1 MNAMTTTPSLLADAR
16 RHFQETLRI
25 DFDALLAPL
34 DGHDPCGRP
43 ARESRNYAQIA
54 QERRHDDPTL
64 PMGAWQR
71 DLKRADWLK
80 VSHLIADMLMYQS
93 KDMQLLAWLYEAQL
107 KQYGLG
113 GIAPTLVLVREM
125 VSRYWD
131 HIHPFPSQGDY
142 EHRANIIR
150 SISDKNLAALRLAP
164 LIRLEDG
171 KVYCWADWERAH
183 YHERARAG
191 GRTDLPAEGATLAQL
206 QEALGATSA
215 ADFLELRA
223 RLSDA
228 LRAIAELGAALDPRF
243 EGDAPSLHKT
253 VELLESIR
261 SLVDGELHKQGVQI
275 EPPAMEASPE
285 ANAGAAGEETGATAA
300 TDAPAANGT
309 AEAPAL
315 AAAIR
320 DRADAY
326 ARLEEIAEFLI
337 RMEPHSPVPYLVR
350 RATLWGRMNT
360 AELYQELFLRLGG
373 QLNIFEMVG
382 IENAQPNNPS

>member
-1 MNAMTTTPSLLADAR
+1 MNAMTTHPSLLADAR

-43 ARESRNYAQIA
+43 ARESRSYAQIVY
-54 QERRHDDPTL
+54 ERRHDDPTL

-80 VSHLIADMLMYQS
+80 VSHLIADMLAHES

-107 KQYGLG
+107 KQYGIA
-113 GIAPTLVLVREM
+113 GIAPTLVLLREM

-164 LIRLEDG
+164 LIRLEEG

-206 QEALGATSA
+206 QEALRATSA

-228 LRAIAELGAALDPRF
+228 LQALAETSAALEPRF

-275 EPPAMEASPE
+275 EPPAVEASP
-285 ANAGAAGEETGATAA
+285 AADAGAAGEETGATPAA
-300 TDAPAANGT
+300 AAPAAHGM